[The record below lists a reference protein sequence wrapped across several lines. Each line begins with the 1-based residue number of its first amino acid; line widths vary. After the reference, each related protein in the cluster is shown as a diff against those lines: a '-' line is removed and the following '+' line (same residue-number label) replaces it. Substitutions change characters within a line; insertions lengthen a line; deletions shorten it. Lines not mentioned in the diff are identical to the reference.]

1 MSDLAPLVS
10 VIAPLYE
17 FQWFLRAPSS
27 QLLACHFSF
36 FFDSN
41 GNGLPHCLVTMKCS
55 NGATGAPRERISME
69 MESLHPQPSPISF
82 FQALWAL
89 IVAYACYYRG
99 ASATVV
105 ACVFILLMVVMLDAL
120 ASHATVHHLT
130 RDYSEIPSLYALKM
144 AQIDHW
150 CLQVRY
156 NTGKYVLAILCTYQ
170 ISFAVYLQGWR
181 RQLSL

>member
-1 MSDLAPLVS
+1 
-10 VIAPLYE
+10 
-17 FQWFLRAPSS
+17 
-27 QLLACHFSF
+27 
-36 FFDSN
+36 
-41 GNGLPHCLVTMKCS
+41 
-55 NGATGAPRERISME
+55 

-99 ASATVV
+99 ASASVL
-105 ACVFILLMVVMLDAL
+105 AGVFILLMVVMLDAL

-150 CLQVRY
+150 CLQVWY
-156 NTGKYVLAILCTYQ
+156 NTGKYVESTYALHVTLK
-170 ISFAVYLQGWR
+170 SHS
-181 RQLSL
+181 LST